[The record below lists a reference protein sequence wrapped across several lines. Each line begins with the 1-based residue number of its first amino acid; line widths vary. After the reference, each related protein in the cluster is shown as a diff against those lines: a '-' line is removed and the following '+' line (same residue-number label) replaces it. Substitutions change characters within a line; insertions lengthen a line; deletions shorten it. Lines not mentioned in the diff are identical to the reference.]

1 MNTKRFIKLLAVLI
15 VAIMCTSA
23 FTACSLGNASKYR
36 QALELTEQGDYEAAY
51 ALFTELG
58 DYKDAKKEA
67 AKFRYVPIKET
78 AEFISPDG
86 TKIENL
92 VISLN
97 ENNLPFQNIK
107 TGENGYQ
114 HTCLISYTADNQ
126 LMKVSCSATDGT
138 TEYYE
143 CTYDQNGNLIKEYT
157 VYQDGSTSTSEYT
170 YNENGDRTKLE
181 ITEST
186 GYFYSAEYTFD
197 ADGRESKVI
206 ITDEYGIYIYNNVYD
221 EEGNLIQEIVTDEN
235 SNETTI
241 YEHSYDEQC
250 NLLETTINEG
260 DSVWVSRKCTY
271 DENGQTIREHH
282 NFSDGYFVTW
292 EYAYDANGNVI
303 NKHINING
311 SSNETYTT
319 EYKLVYIP
327 FEYTAEEWDRIV
339 FGLIGW

>member
-1 MNTKRFIKLLAVLI
+1 MNTKRFIKLLALSI
-15 VAIMCTSA
+15 AAIMCTSA

-58 DYKDAKKEA
+58 DYKDAAEEA
-67 AKFRYVPIKET
+67 AKFRYIPIKET
-78 AEFISPDG
+78 AEFISPEG
-86 TKIENL
+86 TRIENL

-97 ENNLPFQNIK
+97 ENNLPVQNIK

-138 TEYYE
+138 TENYE
-143 CTYDQNGNLIKEYT
+143 CTYDQNGNLIKEYS
-157 VYQDGSTSTSEYT
+157 VYEDGNTSTTEYT
-170 YNENGDRTKLE
+170 YNENGDLTKME
-181 ITEST
+181 TTDPT
-186 GYFYSAEYTFD
+186 GYFYSVEYTFD

-206 ITDEYGIYIYNNVYD
+206 ITDEYGIYIYNKVYD

-241 YEHSYDEQC
+241 YEHSYDEQG
-250 NLLETTINEG
+250 NPLAIMVKEG
-260 DSVWVSRKCTY
+260 DSVSLGTECTY
-271 DENGQTIREHH
+271 NEKGQLIREHH
-282 NFSDGYFVTW
+282 NYSDGFFVTW

-303 NKHINING
+303 NTHINTNG
-311 SSNETYTT
+311 SSDETYTT

-327 FEYTAEEWDRIV
+327 FEYTEEEWDRIV
-339 FGLIGW
+339 FGLINW